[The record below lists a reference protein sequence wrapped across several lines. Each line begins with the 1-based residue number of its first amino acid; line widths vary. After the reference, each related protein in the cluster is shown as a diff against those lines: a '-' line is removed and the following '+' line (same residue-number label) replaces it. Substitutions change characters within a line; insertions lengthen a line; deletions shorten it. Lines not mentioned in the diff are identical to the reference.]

1 MRKLSSSYI
10 IYISFL
16 LIVIVTLSSCGVRGE
31 SQSVDNDLPEYID
44 DGREKH
50 ASIEFEADFIDL
62 GTIKHGEVITY
73 TFQFTNT
80 GNVPLVVKDIIAG
93 CGCTKTKLSNEV
105 VKPNDNATLEV
116 VFDSRGW
123 YGTQFKSVTLVSNAV
138 TPKRSVTLKVNVV
151 K

>member
-1 MRKLSSSYI
+1 MDS
-10 IYISFL
+10 
-16 LIVIVTLSSCGVRGE
+16 
-31 SQSVDNDLPEYID
+31 DLPEYID

-50 ASIEFEADFIDL
+50 ASMEFEADFIDL

-93 CGCTKTKLSNEV
+93 CGCTKTKLSKEV